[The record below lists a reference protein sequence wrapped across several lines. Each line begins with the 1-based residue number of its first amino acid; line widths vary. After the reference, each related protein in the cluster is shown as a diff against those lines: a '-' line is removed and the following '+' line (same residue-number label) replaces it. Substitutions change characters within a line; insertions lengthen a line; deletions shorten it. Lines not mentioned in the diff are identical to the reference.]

1 MQAFPVSPGDRV
13 YLPDMITGRP
23 AKTTRTEFGE
33 RVAAARQQL
42 GLTQAQVAE
51 ELGITQQSYAGWERR
66 HTALKPGHLR
76 ELARILKVSVDFLL
90 GEKPSRQRGN
100 GPAGKARRVF
110 EAVSKLPR
118 HQQQR
123 IVSVVEAL
131 VAQAGAA

>member
-1 MQAFPVSPGDRV
+1 MQAFPVSAADRG
-13 YLPDMITGRP
+13 YPPDMITGRP

-33 RVAAARQQL
+33 RIVAARQQL

-51 ELGITQQSYAGWERR
+51 ALGITQQSYAGWERYP
-66 HTALKPGHLR
+66 TALKPEHLR

-90 GEKPSRQRGN
+90 GEKPPRQRGG

-131 VAQAGAA
+131 VAQAGSA